1 HQNYGIL
8 LSTLGRHEEALTE
21 YRRAL
26 EIDPFSLV
34 INRGYGERFIYAR
47 RYDDAV
53 AQLKKTLELDA
64 GFVSTH
70 YSLAVAY
77 QIKGN
82 YAEAVEE
89 FAKFQEL
96 TGEPQTAA
104 SVRENYARNGWQGL
118 LRMITEERLQF
129 NSPWDNLATFHAALG
144 EKDKAFAELN
154 KSYENRETLMI
165 RLKVDPRFDPLRDD
179 PRFQDLL
186 RRVGFPQ

>member
-1 HQNYGIL
+1 
-8 LSTLGRHEEALTE
+8 
-21 YRRAL
+21 
-26 EIDPFSLV
+26 
-34 INRGYGERFIYAR
+34 
-47 RYDDAV
+47 
-53 AQLKKTLELDA
+53 
-64 GFVSTH
+64 TH

-77 QIKGN
+77 QIKGS

-104 SVRENYARNGWQGL
+104 SIRENYARNGWQGF
-118 LRMITEERLQF
+118 LRMITEEGLQF
-129 NSPWDNLATFHAALG
+129 ITPWHNLATFHAELG

-154 KSYENRETLMI
+154 KSYERRESFMV
-165 RLKVDPRFDPLRDD
+165 RLKVDPRLDPLRDD